1 MSTYDEIQAQ
11 IQRLQE
17 QAENIRI
24 KELSD
29 VISNLKAQIAKYN
42 LTAKDLGLDTSK
54 RGRKPGTKRSNG
66 APNEAKFR
74 GPDGQTW
81 SGFGR
86 QPQWL
91 HDAVAQGKKKED
103 FAI

>member
-1 MSTYDEIQAQ
+1 MSTYAEIQAQ
-11 IQRLQE
+11 IQRLQQE
-17 QAENIRI
+17 AEDIRI

-29 VISNLKAQIAKYN
+29 VISNLKAQIAKFN
-42 LTAKDLGLDTSK
+42 LTAKDLGLDSAK
-54 RGRKPGTKRSNG
+54 RGRKPGAKRANG
-66 APNEAKFR
+66 VPNEAKFK
-74 GPDGQTW
+74 GPNGETW

-91 HDAVAQGKKKED
+91 HDALAQGKKKED

>member
-1 MSTYDEIQAQ
+1 MATYAEIQAQ
-11 IQRLQE
+11 IQRLQQE
-17 QAENIRI
+17 AEDMRL

-29 VISNLKAQIAKYN
+29 VILNLKAQIAKYN
-42 LTAKDLGLDTSK
+42 LTAKDLGLDSSK
-54 RGRKPGTKRSNG
+54 RSRKTGAKRSNG
-66 APNEAKFR
+66 APNEARYR
-74 GPDGQTW
+74 GPNGETW

-91 HDAVAQGKKKED
+91 HDALAQGKKKED